1 MANDIAEN
9 LVEVDKLLDA
19 LSAACIG
26 AANRIAGSASAPGA
40 PVGLRYVVPSMKIS
54 VKLSLTNS
62 GSTVK
67 GILFSKT
74 TEGFSAQTLSQID
87 IDIVAV
93 PPGDSAA

>member
-1 MANDIAEN
+1 
-9 LVEVDKLLDA
+9 
-19 LSAACIG
+19 
-26 AANRIAGSASAPGA
+26 
-40 PVGLRYVVPSMKIS
+40 MKIS

-93 PPGDSAA
+93 PPADSAA

>member
-9 LVEVDKLLDA
+9 LVDVDDLLNKLGT
-19 LSAACIG
+19 ACIR
-26 AANRIAGSASAPGA
+26 AAGFIDSATSNRPGM
-40 PVGLRYVVPSMKIS
+40 RYVVPSMKVS
-54 VKLSLTNS
+54 VKLSLTSS

-67 GILFSKT
+67 GVLFSKT

-93 PPGDSAA
+93 PPADAGS

>member
-9 LVEVDKLLDA
+9 LVDVDELLNT
-19 LSAACIG
+19 LSSACIRT
-26 AANRIAGSASAPGA
+26 ASFIDSVTANRPG
-40 PVGLRYVVPSMKIS
+40 GTRYVVPSMKVS

-62 GSTVK
+62 SQKVK
-67 GILFSKT
+67 GVLFSRN

-93 PPGDSAA
+93 PPAE